1 MLERLLRPDNTK
13 EEKAPTRTYERCK
26 ARAAKVADRFAIPE
40 HELRRIALEKAR
52 AVGATGKG
60 SDLLCFARTEGR
72 LTQGPVGLYLRAL
85 SGRCIRTRGSLTTRL
100 SGAFAGSINVLLD
113 VPLQILPSGDVMYIR
128 VNGSFTSTAT
138 VSEVLESYGCE
149 LSTISAPNGR
159 VLNTASTLSRAD
171 VSVAL
176 KIVPPTA
183 AAERRMLE
191 EENEAARH
199 AEIEERLQRQ
209 AQIERERLEA
219 ANLAE
224 RLAVEAARVA
234 ALERATREAEECCA
248 PDRAAIASLA
258 ATVASTDAEEWLAWL
273 RRGIWVQKVGQEGGE
288 RRRRFLRL
296 SADGAWLFWL
306 HRSKRRTVDTSIDLR
321 RCQGLR
327 CGEQTTRVFKLSPHP
342 SATDRSVS
350 VFGTERTLDL
360 ILASAEDAARFS
372 AVIGLAVLRAATIV
386 TVATAREDGSE
397 RKAPDGKHVRRH
409 RAHSAWASMLAWAV
423 RRVVLTRA
431 AMCWTGVFVGTGPNH
446 LTTATNPSPVTAA
459 TAAAAGAAAASV
471 ASSAPAPAAPA
482 PAAPAPAS
490 RRLPPKD
497 SEFVAAMGKVTFPTA
512 RRLAAQRKR
521 PVSSPDAY

>member
-1 MLERLLRPDNTK
+1 
-13 EEKAPTRTYERCK
+13 
-26 ARAAKVADRFAIPE
+26 
-40 HELRRIALEKAR
+40 
-52 AVGATGKG
+52 
-60 SDLLCFARTEGR
+60 
-72 LTQGPVGLYLRAL
+72 
-85 SGRCIRTRGSLTTRL
+85 
-100 SGAFAGSINVLLD
+100 
-113 VPLQILPSGDVMYIR
+113 
-128 VNGSFTSTAT
+128 
-138 VSEVLESYGCE
+138 
-149 LSTISAPNGR
+149 
-159 VLNTASTLSRAD
+159 
-171 VSVAL
+171 
-176 KIVPPTA
+176 
-183 AAERRMLE
+183 
-191 EENEAARH
+191 
-199 AEIEERLQRQ
+199 
-209 AQIERERLEA
+209 
-219 ANLAE
+219 
-224 RLAVEAARVA
+224 
-234 ALERATREAEECCA
+234 
-248 PDRAAIASLA
+248 
-258 ATVASTDAEEWLAWL
+258 
-273 RRGIWVQKVGQEGGE
+273 
-288 RRRRFLRL
+288 
-296 SADGAWLFWL
+296 
-306 HRSKRRTVDTSIDLR
+306 VDTSIDLR

-446 LTTATNPSPVTAA
+446 LTTVTNPSPVTAA

-482 PAAPAPAS
+482 PAAPAPAAPAPAAPAPAAPAPAS

-497 SEFVAAMGKVTFPTA
+497 SEFVAAIGKVTFPTA